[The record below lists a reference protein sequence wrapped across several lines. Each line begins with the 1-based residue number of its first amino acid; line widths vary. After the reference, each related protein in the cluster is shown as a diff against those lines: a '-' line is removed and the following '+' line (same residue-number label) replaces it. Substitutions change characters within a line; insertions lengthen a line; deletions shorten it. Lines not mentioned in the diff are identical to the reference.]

1 MPRDAN
7 EIYRQKLREK
17 LEAAVAKAMPLALVG
32 KFDAAEQTVRE
43 VDREVYGWLAMAR
56 MYIAAIAALGGEKAS
71 HSDRVTVMAMFD
83 RAVAHRELAYPM
95 PHTKEESDRYSIGQS
110 QDRSKVVQEIGFDPK
125 HWPTTCDYRDA
136 MPSIP

>member
-7 EIYRQKLREK
+7 KIYHQKLTEK
-17 LEAAVAKAMPLALVG
+17 L
-32 KFDAAEQTVRE
+32 DAAEQTIRE
-43 VDREVYGWLAMAR
+43 VERDIYGWLAMAR

-71 HSDRVTVMAMFD
+71 HSDRVIVLAMFN

-95 PHTKEESDRYSIGQS
+95 PHTQEEADSYSVGQS

-125 HWPTTCDYRDA
+125 HWLTTADYTDA
-136 MPSIP
+136 TASIP